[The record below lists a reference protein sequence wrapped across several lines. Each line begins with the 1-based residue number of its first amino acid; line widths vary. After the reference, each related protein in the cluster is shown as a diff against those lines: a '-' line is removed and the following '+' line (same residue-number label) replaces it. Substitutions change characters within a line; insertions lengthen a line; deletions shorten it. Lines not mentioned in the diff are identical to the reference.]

1 MAKSNNN
8 QALPVNMY
16 LWLLVASFILSL
28 IICLG
33 ALRSNNQK
41 MVELREQVYVAD
53 KSGEGVNDSINAL
66 RSHVYAHMNTNLSS
80 GSNGIKPPLQLKYT
94 YERLLEAE
102 QKKAELAGSSIYTD
116 AQNYCQEQNS
126 QDFSGRNRVPCVQ
139 EYIALHQ
146 ATVINIPTSAYQFD
160 FVSPTWSPDL
170 AGWSL
175 LAGLIFGLSAGLAL
189 LFRLLAHKLN

>member
-1 MAKSNNN
+1 
-8 QALPVNMY
+8 MY
-16 LWLLVASFILSL
+16 IWLMVASFVLSL

-33 ALRSNNQK
+33 ALRSNNQR
-41 MVELREQVYVAD
+41 MIELREQVYSAD
-53 KSGEGVNDSINAL
+53 KTGEGLNNAINNL

-102 QKKAELAGSSIYTD
+102 KKKAELAGSSIYTD

-139 EYIALHQ
+139 EYIASHQ
-146 ATVINIPTSAYQFD
+146 ATVMNIPTSAYQFD
-160 FVSPTWSPDL
+160 FVSPAWSPDL

-175 LAGLIFGLSAGLAL
+175 LASLIFGLSVGLAL
-189 LFRLLAHKLN
+189 LVRLLAFKLN